1 MWLDQ
6 RLGIEGFL
14 FENDIRREFQL
25 PLVEC
30 GWTSGIMAYD
40 KDGNRNHLSFGL
52 ENAKKDSAD
61 QRFLD
66 GDEPTV
72 LIKLNLEDDILS
84 QLHLFKY

>member
-1 MWLDQ
+1 
-6 RLGIEGFL
+6 
-14 FENDIRREFQL
+14 
-25 PLVEC
+25 
-30 GWTSGIMAYD
+30 MAYD

-72 LIKLNLEDDILS
+72 LIRLNLEDDILS